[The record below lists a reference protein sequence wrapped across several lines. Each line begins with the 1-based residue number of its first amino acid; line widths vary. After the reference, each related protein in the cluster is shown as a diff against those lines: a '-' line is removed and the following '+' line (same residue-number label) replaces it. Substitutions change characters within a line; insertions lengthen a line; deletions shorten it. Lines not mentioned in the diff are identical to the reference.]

1 MIVKNRFIAIITLAI
16 IINLV
21 AGYYLVL
28 STDRGSIS
36 GLEYNALS
44 NSDKANLQEVIP
56 AKNC

>member
-1 MIVKNRFIAIITLAI
+1 MIVKNRLLAIITLAI

-36 GLEYNALS
+36 SIEYNALS
-44 NSDKANLQEVIP
+44 NSDKANLQEVTP
-56 AKNC
+56 ANNC

>member
-1 MIVKNRFIAIITLAI
+1 MIVKNRLLAIITLAI

-28 STDRGSIS
+28 STDRGSIR

-44 NSDKANLQEVIP
+44 NSDKANLQEVIL